1 MKAASVVALC
11 TLFWRLAATTLTAEE
26 RFGAAAPPAPVV
38 AASPAPAGAPGPGAA
53 NAIEAL
59 EVKFEITNY
68 NYHDLEKE
76 ALIQLGALDA
86 SEISHRE
93 AQSSAQ
99 GPIPDTKETMFGA
112 LVAEV
117 IGKVFDDLLRE
128 ELGATAGPAGAPAA
142 APKTPPGLAM
152 LNMVGAPAPGV
163 AASPSAPSADDAPV
177 NVFVT
182 FKPGEKYKIEKET
195 ESFLQVAAVART
207 TYVQVQ
213 ITDKPT
219 SGQRLVEQAKA
230 TIDGA
235 IKDESLK
242 KDLVIKLK
250 EATKLKPRIIF
261 AGQIAKMRMIPEW
274 SEVTC
279 ESHLEKVVRMF
290 EVAYTRRMVPMALY
304 NECTNF
310 ITALSFSHDNINS
323 PLDKKKC
330 RRASMKFAKRW
341 DFNKA
346 GWKYG
351 TTKKHEKMDYSAFC
365 HDVCEIRYGNGA
377 PKCMLGDVN

>member
-11 TLFWRLAATTLTAEE
+11 TLFWRLAAATLIAEE

-38 AASPAPAGAPGPGAA
+38 AASPAPAGAPGPGPA
-53 NAIEAL
+53 AIEAL

-68 NYHDLEKE
+68 NYYDLEKE

-86 SEISHRE
+86 SQISHRE

-99 GPIPDTKETMFGA
+99 SPIPDTKETLFGA

-128 ELGATAGPAGAPAA
+128 ELGSAVGPAPGPAA

-152 LNMVGAPAPGV
+152 LNMAGAPAPGV
-163 AASPSAPSADDAPV
+163 ASSPSGATDDAPV
-177 NVFVT
+177 NIFVT

-195 ESFLQVAAVART
+195 ESFLQVASVART

-213 ITDKPT
+213 ITDKPMT
-219 SGQRLVEQAKA
+219 GQPLVEQAKA
-230 TIDGA
+230 ATDKA
-235 IKDESLK
+235 IKDGTLKRDLVNALK
-242 KDLVIKLK
+242 K
-250 EATKLKPRIIF
+250 ATSLKPRIIF

-310 ITALSFSHDNINS
+310 IPALSFSHDNIHS

-330 RRASMKFAKRW
+330 RRASLKFAKRW
-341 DFNKA
+341 NFNKA
-346 GWKYG
+346 SWKYG
-351 TTKKHEKMDYSAFC
+351 TSKKHEKMDYTAFC
-365 HDVCEIRYGNGA
+365 HDICEIRYGNGA
-377 PKCMLGDVN
+377 PKCNVP